1 MNNYVDTLTM
11 ITKGPTRAVQHDERS
26 TGELQCCKLAST
38 YRGDKVGDV
47 HDGPDGGDSDDDVVD
62 VGQEM
67 VVMKRSDQLLL
78 LFSGGGRVGGEAA
91 RGLESR
97 DTPDGEIIENFVRS
111 LVEMN

>member
-1 MNNYVDTLTM
+1 M
-11 ITKGPTRAVQHDERS
+11 ITKGPTRAVQHDKRS

-38 YRGDKVGDV
+38 YRGDGKVGDV

-62 VGQEM
+62 VGQEI

-78 LFSGGGRVGGEAA
+78 LFSGGDRVGGETS

-97 DTPDGEIIENFVRS
+97 DTGQRSSLHREMTDNFS
-111 LVEMN
+111 